1 MFQRKEQDKHPP
13 PPRGKNNEMEI
24 GNLPDKDFK
33 K

>member
-1 MFQRKEQDKHPP
+1 MFQWKEQDKP

>member
-1 MFQRKEQDKHPP
+1 MFQRKEQDKHP